1 MRIRTITSAV
11 LLAVMVPVL
20 IFSKYLVYPIALA
33 LISVMAVFELLR
45 VIGVH
50 KLWKISVPAYV
61 MALALP
67 ILTHDIFLDRNPE
80 LQKNYMLFAVATVF
94 TYMLYIMAI
103 AVFSKGEIKFS
114 KVAEVFLSVTYV
126 VMSFTSLCLLRYIT
140 KGTTQL
146 GSLCFFLVFVA
157 AWGTDVGAYC
167 VGSLIGKHKL
177 IPDVSPKKSVEGAVG
192 GIIFAVICFLLY
204 GLAVDKFTEISVN
217 YISLAVIGAVLSVV
231 SQIGDLI
238 ASLIK
243 REYGVKDYG
252 KLLPGHGGIMD
263 RFDSILAVSLPLV
276 MICLWASP
284 FN

>member
-1 MRIRTITSAV
+1 MKIRTITSAI

-20 IFSKYLVYPIALA
+20 IFSKYLVYPIVLG
-33 LISVMAVFELLR
+33 LIAVMAVYELLR

-50 KLWKISVPAYV
+50 KLWKISLPAYG

-67 ILTHDIFLDRNPE
+67 ILTHDVFLDQNPD
-80 LQKNYMLFAVATVF
+80 LQKNYMLCAVAVVF
-94 TYMLYIMAI
+94 AYMLYIMSI
-103 AVFSKGEIKFS
+103 AVFSKGEIKFA

-126 VMSFTSLCLLRYIT
+126 VMSFTALCLLRYIT
-140 KGTTQL
+140 DGTMNKG
-146 GSLCFFLVFVA
+146 SYCFFLVFVA
-157 AWGTDVGAYC
+157 AWGTDVGAYL
-167 VGSLIGKHKL
+167 VGSVIGKHKL
-177 IPDVSPKKSVEGAVG
+177 IPDVSPKKSVEGAIG
-192 GIIFAVICFLLY
+192 GIVFAVICYVLY
-204 GLAVDKFTEISVN
+204 GAIVSHFTELQAN
-217 YISLAVIGAVLSVV
+217 YPLLVAMAVILSAV

-243 REYGVKDYG
+243 REYGIKDYG

-276 MICLWASP
+276 MICLWACP

>member
-1 MRIRTITSAV
+1 MKIRSLTSAII
-11 LLAVMVPVL
+11 LAVMVPVL
-20 IFSKYLVYPIALA
+20 IFSKYLIYPIALA
-33 LISVMAVFELLR
+33 IFAVAAVFELLR

-50 KLWKISVPAYV
+50 KNYKISIPAYI
-61 MALALP
+61 MAAALP
-67 ILTHDIFLDRNPE
+67 VLTHDIFLDQNPE

-94 TYMLYIMAI
+94 AYMLYIMAL
-103 AVFSKGEIKFS
+103 AVFSDGELRFS
-114 KVAEVFLSVTYV
+114 KVAEVFLAVTYV
-126 VMSFTSLCLLRYIT
+126 VMSFTALCLLRYIRN
-140 KGTTQL
+140 GTW
-146 GSLCFFLVFVA
+146 CFFLVFLS

-177 IPDVSPKKSVEGAVG
+177 LPKVSPKKSIEGAVG
-192 GIIFAVICFLLY
+192 GTVVAILLFMLYGFAVS
-204 GLAVDKFTEISVN
+204 KFTELTPN
-217 YISLAVIGAVLSVV
+217 YLLLGIEGAVLSVI

-252 KLLPGHGGIMD
+252 RILPGHGGIMD

-276 MICLWASP
+276 MMCLWMSP

>member
-1 MRIRTITSAV
+1 MKIRSLTSAII
-11 LLAVMVPVL
+11 LAVMVPVL
-20 IFSKYLVYPIALA
+20 IFSKYLIYPIALA
-33 LISVMAVFELLR
+33 IFAVAAVFELLR

-50 KLWKISVPAYV
+50 KNYKISIPAYI
-61 MALALP
+61 MAAALP
-67 ILTHDIFLDRNPE
+67 VLTHDIFLDQNPE

-94 TYMLYIMAI
+94 TYMLYIMAL
-103 AVFSKGEIKFS
+103 AVFSDGELRFS
-114 KVAEVFLSVTYV
+114 KIAEVFLAVTYV
-126 VMSFTSLCLLRYIT
+126 VMSFTALCLLRYIRN
-140 KGTTQL
+140 GTW
-146 GSLCFFLVFVA
+146 CFFLVFLS

-177 IPDVSPKKSVEGAVG
+177 LPKVSPKKSIEGAVG
-192 GIIFAVICFLLY
+192 GTVFAILLFMLYGFAVS
-204 GLAVDKFTEISVN
+204 KFTELTPN
-217 YISLAVIGAVLSVV
+217 YLLLGIDGVMLSVI

-252 KLLPGHGGIMD
+252 KILPGHGGIMD

-276 MICLWASP
+276 MMCLWLSP

>member
-1 MRIRTITSAV
+1 MKIRSLTSAII
-11 LLAVMVPVL
+11 LAVMVPVL
-20 IFSKYLVYPIALA
+20 IFSKYLIYPIALA
-33 LISVMAVFELLR
+33 IFAVAAVFELLR

-50 KLWKISVPAYV
+50 KNYKISIPAYI
-61 MALALP
+61 MAAALP
-67 ILTHDIFLDRNPE
+67 VLTHDIFLDQNPE

-94 TYMLYIMAI
+94 TYMLYIMAL
-103 AVFSKGEIKFS
+103 AVFSDGELRFS
-114 KVAEVFLSVTYV
+114 KIAEVFLAVTYV
-126 VMSFTSLCLLRYIT
+126 VMSFTALCLLRYIRN
-140 KGTTQL
+140 GTW
-146 GSLCFFLVFVA
+146 CFFLVFLS

-177 IPDVSPKKSVEGAVG
+177 LPKVSPKKSIEGAVG
-192 GIIFAVICFLLY
+192 GTVFAILLFMLYGFAVS
-204 GLAVDKFTEISVN
+204 KFTELTPN
-217 YISLAVIGAVLSVV
+217 YLLLGIDGVVLSVI

-252 KLLPGHGGIMD
+252 KILPGHGGIMD

-276 MICLWASP
+276 MMCLWMSP

>member
-1 MRIRTITSAV
+1 MKIRSLTSAII
-11 LLAVMVPVL
+11 LAVMVPVL
-20 IFSKYLVYPIALA
+20 IFSKYLIYPIALA
-33 LISVMAVFELLR
+33 IFAVAAVFELLR

-50 KLWKISVPAYV
+50 KNYKISIPAYI
-61 MALALP
+61 MAAALP
-67 ILTHDIFLDRNPE
+67 VLTHDIFLDQNPE

-94 TYMLYIMAI
+94 TYMLYIMAL
-103 AVFSKGEIKFS
+103 AVFSDGELRFS
-114 KVAEVFLSVTYV
+114 KIAEVFLAVTYV
-126 VMSFTSLCLLRYIT
+126 VMSFTALCLLRYIRN
-140 KGTTQL
+140 GTW
-146 GSLCFFLVFVA
+146 CFFLVFLS

-177 IPDVSPKKSVEGAVG
+177 LPKVSPKKSIEGAVG
-192 GIIFAVICFLLY
+192 GTVFAILLFMLYGFAVS
-204 GLAVDKFTEISVN
+204 KFTELTPN
-217 YISLAVIGAVLSVV
+217 YLLLGIEGAMLSVI

-252 KLLPGHGGIMD
+252 RILPGHGGIMD

-276 MICLWASP
+276 MMCLWMSP

>member
-1 MRIRTITSAV
+1 MKIRSLTSAII
-11 LLAVMVPVL
+11 LAVMVPVL
-20 IFSKYLVYPIALA
+20 IFSKYLIYPIALA
-33 LISVMAVFELLR
+33 IFAVAAVFELLR

-50 KLWKISVPAYV
+50 KNYKISIPAYI
-61 MALALP
+61 MAAALP
-67 ILTHDIFLDRNPE
+67 VLTHDIFLDQNPE

-94 TYMLYIMAI
+94 TYMLYIMAL
-103 AVFSKGEIKFS
+103 AVFSDGELRFS
-114 KVAEVFLSVTYV
+114 KIAEVFLAVTYV
-126 VMSFTSLCLLRYIT
+126 VMSFTALCLLRYIRN
-140 KGTTQL
+140 GTW
-146 GSLCFFLVFVA
+146 CFFLVFLS

-177 IPDVSPKKSVEGAVG
+177 LPKVSPKKSIEGAVG
-192 GIIFAVICFLLY
+192 GTVFAILLFMLYGFAVS
-204 GLAVDKFTEISVN
+204 KFTELTPN
-217 YISLAVIGAVLSVV
+217 YLLLGIDGVMLSVI

-252 KLLPGHGGIMD
+252 RILPGHGGIMD

-276 MICLWASP
+276 MMCLWLSP

>member
-1 MRIRTITSAV
+1 MKIRSLTSAII
-11 LLAVMVPVL
+11 LAVMVPVL
-20 IFSKYLVYPIALA
+20 IFSKYLIYPIALA
-33 LISVMAVFELLR
+33 IFAVAAVFELLR

-50 KLWKISVPAYV
+50 KNYKISIPAYI
-61 MALALP
+61 MAAALP
-67 ILTHDIFLDRNPE
+67 VLTHDIFLDQNPE

-94 TYMLYIMAI
+94 TYMLYIMAL
-103 AVFSKGEIKFS
+103 AVFSDGELRFS
-114 KVAEVFLSVTYV
+114 KIAEVFLAVTYV
-126 VMSFTSLCLLRYIT
+126 VMSFTALCLLRYIRN
-140 KGTTQL
+140 GTW
-146 GSLCFFLVFVA
+146 CFFLVFLS

-177 IPDVSPKKSVEGAVG
+177 LPKVSPKKSIEGAVG
-192 GIIFAVICFLLY
+192 GTVFAILLFMLYGFAVS
-204 GLAVDKFTEISVN
+204 KFTELTPN
-217 YISLAVIGAVLSVV
+217 YLLLGIEGAMLSVI

-252 KLLPGHGGIMD
+252 KILPGHGGIMD

-276 MICLWASP
+276 MMCLWMSP

>member
-1 MRIRTITSAV
+1 MKIRSLTSAII
-11 LLAVMVPVL
+11 LAVMVPVL
-20 IFSKYLVYPIALA
+20 IFSKYLIYPIALA
-33 LISVMAVFELLR
+33 IFAVAAVFELLR

-50 KLWKISVPAYV
+50 KNYKISIPAYV
-61 MALALP
+61 MAAALP
-67 ILTHDIFLDRNPE
+67 VLTHDIFLDQNPE

-94 TYMLYIMAI
+94 MYMLYIMAL
-103 AVFSKGEIKFS
+103 AVFSDGELRFS
-114 KVAEVFLSVTYV
+114 KIAEVFLAVTYV
-126 VMSFTSLCLLRYIT
+126 VMSFTALCLLRYIRN
-140 KGTTQL
+140 GTW
-146 GSLCFFLVFVA
+146 CFFLVFLS

-177 IPDVSPKKSVEGAVG
+177 LPKVSPKKSIEGAVG
-192 GIIFAVICFLLY
+192 GTVVAILLFMLYGFAVS
-204 GLAVDKFTEISVN
+204 KFTELTPN
-217 YISLAVIGAVLSVV
+217 YLLLGIEGAMLSVI

-252 KLLPGHGGIMD
+252 KILPGHGGIMD

-276 MICLWASP
+276 MMCLWMSP

>member
-1 MRIRTITSAV
+1 MKIRSFTSAII
-11 LLAVMVPVL
+11 LAVMVPVL
-20 IFSKYLVYPIALA
+20 IFSKYLIYPIALA
-33 LISVMAVFELLR
+33 IFAVAAVFELLR

-50 KLWKISVPAYV
+50 KNYKISIPAYI
-61 MALALP
+61 MAAALP
-67 ILTHDIFLDRNPE
+67 VLTHDIFLDQNPE

-94 TYMLYIMAI
+94 TYMLYIMAL
-103 AVFSKGEIKFS
+103 AVFSDGELRFS
-114 KVAEVFLSVTYV
+114 KVAEVFLAVTYV
-126 VMSFTSLCLLRYIT
+126 VMSFTALCLLRYIRN
-140 KGTTQL
+140 GTW
-146 GSLCFFLVFVA
+146 CFFLVFLS

-177 IPDVSPKKSVEGAVG
+177 LPKVSPKKSIEGAVG
-192 GIIFAVICFLLY
+192 GTVFAILLFLLY
-204 GLAVDKFTEISVN
+204 GFAVSKFTELTPN
-217 YISLAVIGAVLSVV
+217 YLLLGIEGAVLSVI

-252 KLLPGHGGIMD
+252 KILPGHGGIMD

-276 MICLWASP
+276 MMCLWMSP